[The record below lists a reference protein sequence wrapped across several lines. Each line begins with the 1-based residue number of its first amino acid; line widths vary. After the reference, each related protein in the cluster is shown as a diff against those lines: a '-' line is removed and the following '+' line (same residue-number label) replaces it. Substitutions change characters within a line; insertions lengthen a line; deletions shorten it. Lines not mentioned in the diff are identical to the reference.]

1 MIQDIISQDKIERIS
16 PSMEFHIWKR
26 KFLLVV
32 IDFVIL
38 LSALFFYYKSQ
49 NDQLNFKE
57 FVLQNYIGILYA
69 LSLYWFLSIVFN
81 LYNLEYINKTRKVLP
96 LVFFIGILFT
106 VTFIFTPI
114 ITPYL
119 PKQRIYIF
127 GLVIGFTFTLALW
140 RVIYTTIIHT
150 RLFLKN
156 IIILSSNE
164 YDNAFITKVKHSI
177 EGSNFQNGYRIQRVY
192 TIPED
197 SKSID
202 NLARTMV
209 KITSQNLIDSI
220 VILDTNHENLS
231 EKLNSSLIKATQF
244 GINVQTYLKL
254 YEETKEALPLILAGR
269 QFYSIFPISKY
280 NTNYIYLLWSRT
292 LNIIFSIFGLILTVI
307 LIPII
312 SMINIFA
319 NKGPLFYSQIR
330 VGKGGK
336 EFKIT
341 KFRSMLV
348 DAEKHGAK
356 MSTKGDSRITSFGK
370 ILRKLKIDELPQFWA
385 VIRGDMS
392 LIGPRPERK
401 IFINQLEKEIPFY
414 NARHI
419 IKPGI
424 SGWAQVKYPYGENL
438 DDSYKKL
445 EYDLYYIKNRS
456 IVLDIRIIFKT
467 FSTVIFSNIH

>member
-1 MIQDIISQDKIERIS
+1 MKFISIDEIERIS
-16 PSMEFHIWKR
+16 PSLEFHIWKR
-26 KFLLVV
+26 KFLLVL
-32 IDFVIL
+32 IDLIIL
-38 LSALFFYYKSQ
+38 LTSLFFYYKSH
-49 NDQLNFKE
+49 NDRLNFQE
-57 FVLQNYIGILYA
+57 FILQNYTGIIYA
-69 LSLYWFLSIVFN
+69 ICLYWILSVVFN

-106 VTFIFTPI
+106 ITFIFTPI

-127 GLVIGFTFTLALW
+127 GLVFGFTFVLAVW
-140 RVIYTTIIHT
+140 RATYTTIIH
-150 RLFLKN
+150 RLIFFKN
-156 IIILSSNE
+156 IIVLASNE
-164 YDNAFITKVKHSI
+164 YDNAFLNKVKHSI
-177 EGSNFQNGYRIQRVY
+177 EGNNFQNGYRIKRIY
-192 TIPED
+192 TIPMD

-202 NLARTMV
+202 ILARTID
-209 KITSQNLIDSI
+209 KITSQNLINSI
-220 VILDTNHENLS
+220 IILDTNHENLS
-231 EKLNSSLIKATQF
+231 EKLNSSLIKAIQY

-269 QFYSIFPISKY
+269 QFYSIFPISNY
-280 NTNYIYLLWSRT
+280 STNYIYILWNRLLD
-292 LNIIFSIFGLILTVI
+292 IISSILGLFLTII

-312 SMINIFA
+312 YLINIFT

-348 DAEKHGAK
+348 DAEKNGAII
-356 MSTKGDSRITSFGK
+356 STKGDNRITGFGK
-370 ILRKLKIDELPQFWA
+370 ILRKLKIDELPQFWS
-385 VIRGDMS
+385 VIIGNMS

-414 NARHI
+414 NTRLI
-419 IKPGI
+419 IRPGL
-424 SGWAQVKYPYGENL
+424 SGWAQVKYPYAEDL

-467 FSTVIFSNIH
+467 FSTIIFSYGK

>member
-1 MIQDIISQDKIERIS
+1 
-16 PSMEFHIWKR
+16 MEFHIWKR
-26 KFLLVV
+26 KFLLVA
-32 IDFVIL
+32 IDFIIL

-49 NDQLNFKE
+49 NAQLNFQE
-57 FVLQNYIGILYA
+57 FVLQNYTGIIYA
-69 LSLYWFLSIVFN
+69 LSLFWFLSIVFN

-96 LVFFIGILFT
+96 LVFFIGISFT
-106 VTFIFTPI
+106 LTFIFTPI

-127 GLVIGFTFTLALW
+127 GLVFGFTFALAIW

-150 RLFLKN
+150 RILLKN
-156 IIILSSNE
+156 IIVLTSTE
-164 YDNAFITKVKHSI
+164 YDNAFITKIKHSI
-177 EGSNFQNGYRIQRVY
+177 EGNNFQNGYRIQRVY

-202 NLARTMV
+202 NLARTIG
-209 KITSQNLIDSI
+209 KITSQNLINSI
-220 VILDTNHENLS
+220 VILDSNHENLS
-231 EKLNSSLIKATQF
+231 DKLNSSLIKAIRY
-244 GINVQTYLKL
+244 GVNVQTYLKL
-254 YEETKEALPLILAGR
+254 YEDTKEALPLILAGR

-280 NTNYIYLLWSRT
+280 NTNYIYFLWNRS
-292 LNIIFSIFGLILTVI
+292 LDIISSIFGLILTGL
-307 LIPII
+307 LIPVIYFV
-312 SMINIFA
+312 NIFA

-356 MSTKGDSRITSFGK
+356 MSSKGDSRITSFGK
-370 ILRKLKIDELPQFWA
+370 ILRKLKVDELPQFSA
-385 VIRGDMS
+385 VIKGDMS

-467 FSTVIFSNIH
+467 FSTVIFSNDH